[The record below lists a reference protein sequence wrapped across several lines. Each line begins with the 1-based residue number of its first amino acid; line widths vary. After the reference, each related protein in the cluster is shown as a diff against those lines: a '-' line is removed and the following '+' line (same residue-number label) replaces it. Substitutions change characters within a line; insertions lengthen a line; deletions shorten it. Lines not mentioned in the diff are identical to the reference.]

1 MNAGPT
7 LRRTLLAALIT
18 GLLLGEAFLLGVGAV
33 LVPVAPLLLLVVSLL
48 LGHYPGHEAIVRLSE
63 RIAAR
68 RRPAAVKAAP
78 RPARPPARIASGG
91 LLLALALSGRAPP
104 ARA

>member
-1 MNAGPT
+1 M
-7 LRRTLLAALIT
+7 RTESTPSRAPLAVLVT
-18 GLLLGEAFLLGVGAV
+18 GLLLGAAFLLGAGVV

-48 LGHYPGHEAIVRLSE
+48 LGHYPGHGTIVRISE
-63 RIAAR
+63 RIGSR
-68 RRPAAVKAAP
+68 RRPAPVKAAP

-91 LLLALALSGRAPP
+91 LLLAFSLSGRAPP